1 MGSGVRAPRRTGVW
15 LLKAVL
21 PLFCFWLPPTS
32 NVQKSTV
39 QLGLGPFMENS
50 ELRNIVMLDF
60 SGSWPYNVLKMGVVC
75 APVPISADWR
85 CEHGYFK
92 FCGENQGQ

>member
-1 MGSGVRAPRRTGVW
+1 MVGE
-15 LLKAVL
+15 AVL
-21 PLFCFWLPPTS
+21 PVFLFSTYFQCTEKRATVGAGKEGRFT
-32 NVQKSTV
+32 KSS
-39 QLGLGPFMENS
+39 GLG
-50 ELRNIVMLDF
+50 NIVMLDF